1 MKVSILF
8 SLILSGTSAIT
19 SAEPLYAYLSD
30 QAMDEVR
37 GKFIEGNQITSFGIQ
52 MVSTWKDADGRWQG
66 VAANLQGAPGYT
78 PNLTT
83 YTLNNSTVQSGTP
96 TETAGMSSIN
106 GVAQVN
112 QISGTG
118 NRGGNSAEVV
128 VRFDGQQLQAPTGSW
143 TTSDGKGV
151 TLSDNQ
157 LRVDVDLKGNG
168 SLSQRMGNGQIGQF
182 TRIHGDNLAVQNS
195 MLIQVNMAPATT
207 ADTVRNSMMN
217 SRTMMIGLPGMR

>member
-1 MKVSILF
+1 MKAPLLF
-8 SLILSGTSAIT
+8 SLILSGASAMA

-52 MVSTWKDADGRWQG
+52 MVSTWQDADGRWQG
-66 VAANLQGAPGYT
+66 VAANLQGTPGYT

-83 YTLNNSTVQSGTP
+83 YTLNSSTINPGTP

-118 NRGGNSAEVV
+118 NRGGNTAEVV

-151 TLSDNQ
+151 TLSNNQ

-168 SLSQRMGNGQIGQF
+168 ALSQRMGNGQIGQF
-182 TRIHGDNLAVQNS
+182 TQIHGNNLAVQNS
-195 MLIQVNMAPATT
+195 MLIQVNMAPTTT
-207 ADTVRNSMMN
+207 ADAVRNSMMN